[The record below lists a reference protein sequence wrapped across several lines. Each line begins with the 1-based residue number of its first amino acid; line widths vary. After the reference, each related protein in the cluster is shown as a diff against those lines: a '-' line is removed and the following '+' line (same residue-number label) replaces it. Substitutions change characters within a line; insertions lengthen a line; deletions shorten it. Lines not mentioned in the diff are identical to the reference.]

1 MAQSRRPLFRES
13 AFKQYMQ
20 KREKDS
26 MPRLISPPIFLFSWI
41 LLCLLVA
48 AAFLAWWGE
57 VPIFASGQGIM
68 LAQTHQQGQLRQQTQ
83 NTATQSSTLTNN
95 DGIEAL
101 VLLPAAYSTQIR
113 VGQSASVQLGA
124 TGPSYSGQIE
134 TVDSQVVSP
143 GAMPVQYTQ
152 SGLALLLTQPSIL
165 VRVRLSS
172 IAPHS
177 AGSLVQARVLVQT
190 RRAISLLPGFDQ
202 LVKG

>member
-26 MPRLISPPIFLFSWI
+26 MPRLISVPVFLFSWI

-68 LAQTHQQGQLRQQTQ
+68 LAQTQQQGQLGQTK
-83 NTATQSSTLTNN
+83 NPATQSASTLANN
-95 DGIEAL
+95 DGVEAL
-101 VLLPAAYSTQIR
+101 VLLPAAYSTQIH
-113 VGQSASVQLGA
+113 VGQAASVQLGT

-134 TVDSQVVSP
+134 TVDTRIVSP
-143 GAMPVQYTQ
+143 GNMPVQYTQ

-165 VRVRLSS
+165 IRIRLNS
-172 IAPHS
+172 IVPHS
-177 AGSLVQARVLVQT
+177 AGSLVQTQVQVQT